1 MPDPNLSD
9 PDGPRTLRALLVGI
23 DEYRSPV
30 PPLRGCVNDITSVA
44 AWLEKRA
51 VAAGDRFDPLV
62 LLNGQATRQAVI
74 DGFRRH
80 LGAAAGGDTAVFY
93 YGGHGS
99 QEPALPEQ
107 LRVEPDAH
115 NETLVLVDSRQG
127 DVADLADKELALLV
141 DEVAAVAGHVL
152 VVLDCCHSGS
162 GVRAVEE
169 IDDDVRVRR
178 APTRETPRPRE
189 SYLAGTRATG
199 RLGADGGRY
208 VLLAAC
214 RSDQEAKEMRVDGE
228 PRGVFSVALERA
240 LAGIGGAPTYA
251 DVERWVAAAARN
263 LAVDQ
268 SPVLEAPTPSDAG
281 LRFLGGVAAPATP
294 VRTASFVRAVGWQLD
309 AGRLHG
315 VAPVATGD
323 PTELS
328 LHRLG
333 AGPDSAVVTT
343 ATVTAVGATTAE
355 LAVTDPGALDR
366 DATYLAV
373 VTRSGR
379 PQATVAVHG
388 EGELA
393 ADVRERVRR
402 SRTVAPAA
410 HDRGADIVIDCTGPV
425 LSVRRPTSGRPL
437 AAAVPAADPAAAAQA
452 VATAEHIGWWIDLTQ
467 RTNLSS
473 ALRPDD
479 VRLAV
484 VDGAG
489 DPVELV
495 GGAVELTCT
504 DAGGPSIGI
513 SYANNFAL
521 PLYCAVLGLSERY
534 GVQCLTVG
542 GSELLQPG
550 ATAWVLDAAG
560 RPRVQTFVPED
571 QERTTDVLILLAS
584 TDPFDAQAM
593 QQPELAPPTRST
605 GGPGGARGF
614 DRGPAPVPAGSD
626 WTTRTLLVTT
636 VRPGA

>member
-1 MPDPNLSD
+1 MPDPD
-9 PDGPRTLRALLVGI
+9 APRTLRALLVGI
-23 DEYRSPV
+23 DEYHPPV
-30 PPLRGCVNDITSVA
+30 PALRGCVNDITRVA
-44 AWLEKRA
+44 AWLERRA

-62 LLNGQATRQAVI
+62 LLNGQATRRAVI

-80 LGAAAGGDTAVFY
+80 LRAASGGDTAVFY
-93 YGGHGS
+93 YTGHGS

-107 LRVEPDAH
+107 LRVEPDAR
-115 NETLVLVDSRQG
+115 NETLVLVDSRHD
-127 DVADLADKELALLV
+127 DVTDLADKELALLV

-199 RLGADGGRY
+199 RPCADGGRY

-281 LRFLGGVAAPATP
+281 LRFLGGLAAPATP
-294 VRTASFVRAVGWQLD
+294 VRTAAFVRAVGWQLD

-315 VAPVATGD
+315 VAPVAAGD

-343 ATVTAVGATTAE
+343 ATVTAVGATTSK

-373 VTRSGR
+373 ITRSGT
-379 PQATVAVHG
+379 PQATVAVRG
-388 EGELA
+388 DGGLA
-393 ADVRERVRR
+393 ADVRERVRL

-410 HDRGADIVIDCTGPV
+410 DDRGADIVIDCTGPE
-425 LSVRRPTSGRPL
+425 LSVRRPTSRRPL
-437 AAAVPAADPAAAAQA
+437 AATVPAATPAAAAQA

-473 ALRPDD
+473 ALRPED
-479 VRLAV
+479 VRLTV

-489 DPVELV
+489 DPIGLV
-495 GGAVELTCT
+495 GGAVELTCP

-513 SYANNFAL
+513 SYANNSAV

-550 ATAWVLDAAG
+550 AVAWVLDASG

-571 QERTTDVLILLAS
+571 QERTTDVLILLAA

-605 GGPGGARGF
+605 DGARGF
-614 DRGPAPVPAGSD
+614 DRGPAPAPAGSD

-636 VRPGA
+636 RRPTGAGR

>member
-1 MPDPNLSD
+1 MPDPV
-9 PDGPRTLRALLVGI
+9 GPRTLRALLVGI

-30 PPLRGCVNDITSVA
+30 PALRGCVNDITRVA
-44 AWLEKRA
+44 AWLQMRA

-62 LLNGQATRQAVI
+62 LRNGQATRQAVI

-80 LGAAAGGDTAVFY
+80 LGAASGGDTAVFY
-93 YGGHGS
+93 YTGHGS
-99 QEPALPEQ
+99 QEPAPAEQ
-107 LRVEPDAH
+107 LRLEPDAR
-115 NETLVLVDSRQG
+115 NETLVLVDSRHD

-162 GVRAVEE
+162 GVRAAEE
-169 IDDDVRVRR
+169 IDEDVRVRR
-178 APTRETPRPRE
+178 APTRETPRQPE
-189 SYLAGTRATG
+189 SYLAGTRAAG
-199 RLGADGGRY
+199 WLNAEGGGY

-251 DVERWVAAAARN
+251 DVARWVAAAARN
-263 LAVDQ
+263 LAAEQ

-281 LRFLGGVAAPATP
+281 LRFLGGLAAPATP
-294 VRTASFVRAVGWQLD
+294 VRTAAFVRAVGWRLD

-315 VAPVATGD
+315 VAPVTAGD
-323 PTELS
+323 PTQLS

-333 AGPDSAVVTT
+333 AGPDSAVVAT
-343 ATVTAVGATTAE
+343 ATVTAVGATTSE
-355 LAVTDPGALDR
+355 LAVADAGALDR

-373 VTRSGR
+373 ITRSGT
-379 PQATVAVHG
+379 PQATVAVRG
-388 EGELA
+388 DGELA

-402 SRTVAPAA
+402 SRTVAAA
-410 HDRGADIVIDCTGPV
+410 ADDRGADIVIDCSGPE
-425 LSVRRPTSGRPL
+425 LSVRRPTSRRPL
-437 AAAVPAADPAAAAQA
+437 AAAVPATTPAAAARA

-479 VRLAV
+479 VQLTV

-489 DPVELV
+489 VPVGLV
-495 GGAVELTCT
+495 GGAAELTYT
-504 DAGGPSIGI
+504 GAGGPSIGI
-513 SYANNFAL
+513 SYANHSAV

-550 ATAWVLDAAG
+550 TVAWVLDAAG
-560 RPRVQTFVPED
+560 RPRVQTFVPEE
-571 QERTTDVLILLAS
+571 QERTTDVLILLAA

-593 QQPELAPPTRST
+593 QQPELTPPTRST
-605 GGPGGARGF
+605 DGARGF

-636 VRPGA
+636 VRPTGTGR

>member
-1 MPDPNLSD
+1 MPE
-9 PDGPRTLRALLVGI
+9 PDAPRTLRALLVGI

-30 PPLRGCVNDITSVA
+30 PALRGCVNDITRVA

-80 LGAAAGGDTAVFY
+80 LGAASGGDTAVFY
-93 YGGHGS
+93 YSGHGS

-107 LRVEPDAH
+107 LRVEPDAQ
-115 NETLVLVDSRQG
+115 NETLVLADSRHG

-162 GVRAVEE
+162 GVRAIEE

-178 APTRETPRPRE
+178 APTRETPRPRGV
-189 SYLAGTRATG
+189 LPGRHPRHRPAVPPTAGATCCSPPAVRTRRRRRCGSTASRAGCSRWRWSG
-199 RLGADGGRY
+199 RWPG
-208 VLLAAC
+208 
-214 RSDQEAKEMRVDGE
+214 S
-228 PRGVFSVALERA
+228 
-240 LAGIGGAPTYA
+240 
-251 DVERWVAAAARN
+251 AARR
-263 LAVDQ
+263 
-268 SPVLEAPTPSDAG
+268 PTPTSNAG
-281 LRFLGGVAAPATP
+281 WPPRPATWP
-294 VRTASFVRAVGWQLD
+294 STSHRCWRHRRRPTPGCGSSAAWPPRPLRCAPPPSSGRVGWQLD

-315 VAPVATGD
+315 VAPVAAGD

-343 ATVTAVGATTAE
+343 ATVTAVGATTSE
-355 LAVTDPGALDR
+355 LAVADPGALDR

-373 VTRSGR
+373 VTRSGT

-410 HDRGADIVIDCTGPV
+410 DDRGADIVIDCTGPE

-437 AAAVPAADPAAAAQA
+437 AAAVPAAAPAAAAQA

-495 GGAVELTCT
+495 GGAVELTLHRRRWSQHRHLLRQQLRRSAPLRG
-504 DAGGPSIGI
+504 AG
-513 SYANNFAL
+513 AQRAL
-521 PLYCAVLGLSERY
+521 RRAVPHRRRVRAVAARRH
-534 GVQCLTVG
+534 GVGARRGRPAAGADVRARG
-542 GSELLQPG
+542 PG
-550 ATAWVLDAAG
+550 AHHGRAHPAGRHRPLRRAGDAAARAG
-560 RPRVQTFVPED
+560 S
-571 QERTTDVLILLAS
+571 AS
-584 TDPFDAQAM
+584 
-593 QQPELAPPTRST
+593 TRST
-605 GGPGGARGF
+605 DGPGGARGF